1 MEEKINEVN
10 LLKEEEKQNNKDA
23 KKLKMYTKISK
34 IGAIVTPVLAFFGY
48 TFSGYSNPDILLYS
62 AIGAEALFITANL
75 SSKVLYERK
84 LARSFELSKEIHD
97 KEDVIAKEE
106 ELKKAK
112 TKVEKYE
119 NQNTLSYSYDEDYS
133 LNNDIGYSRRRRL
146 K

>member
-10 LLKEEEKQNNKDA
+10 LLKEEEKQNNKDT
-23 KKLKMYTKISK
+23 KKLKRYTKISK

-48 TFSGYSNPDILLYS
+48 TLSGYSNPDILLYS
-62 AIGAEALFITANL
+62 VIGAETLFITANL

-97 KEDVIAKEE
+97 KEDVIDKEE

-119 NQNTLSYSYDEDYS
+119 NQNTLSYNYGENYS
-133 LNNDIGYSRRRRL
+133 LNNDIGYSRRRRF

>member
-10 LLKEEEKQNNKDA
+10 LLKEEEKQNNKDI

-34 IGAIVTPVLAFFGY
+34 IGAIVTPVIAFLGY
-48 TFSGYSNPDILLYS
+48 SFSGYSSPDILLYS
-62 AIGAEALFITANL
+62 AIGAETLFITTNL

-84 LARSFELSKEIHD
+84 LTRSFELSKEIHD
-97 KEDVIAKEE
+97 KEDVINKEE
-106 ELKKAK
+106 ELEKAK

-119 NQNTLSYSYDEDYS
+119 KQNNLSYNYDEDYD
-133 LNNDIGYSRRRRL
+133 LNNDLVFSRRRRF

>member
-48 TFSGYSNPDILLYS
+48 TLSGYSNPDILLYS
-62 AIGAEALFITANL
+62 ALGAEALFITANL

-84 LARSFELSKEIHD
+84 LARSFELSKEIRD
-97 KEDVIAKEE
+97 KEDVIDKEE
-106 ELKKAK
+106 ELEKAK

-119 NQNTLSYSYDEDYS
+119 TKNTLSYNYGEDYS
-133 LNNDIGYSRRRRL
+133 LNNDIGYSRRRRF

>member
-10 LLKEEEKQNNKDA
+10 LLKEEEKQNNKDT
-23 KKLKMYTKISK
+23 KKLKRYTKISK

-48 TFSGYSNPDILLYS
+48 TLSGYSNPDILLYS
-62 AIGAEALFITANL
+62 VIGAETLFITANL

>member
-97 KEDVIAKEE
+97 KEDVIDKEE

-119 NQNTLSYSYDEDYS
+119 NQNTLSYNYGENYS
-133 LNNDIGYSRRRRL
+133 LNNDIGYSRRRRF

>member
-10 LLKEEEKQNNKDA
+10 LLKEEEKQNNKDI

-34 IGAIVTPVLAFFGY
+34 IGAIVTPVIAFLGY
-48 TFSGYSNPDILLYS
+48 SFSGYSSPDILLYS
-62 AIGAEALFITANL
+62 AIGAETLFITTNL

-84 LARSFELSKEIHD
+84 LEKSFELSKEIHD
-97 KEDVIAKEE
+97 KEDVINKEE
-106 ELKKAK
+106 ELEKAK

-119 NQNTLSYSYDEDYS
+119 TKNTLSYNYDEDYT
-133 LNNDIGYSRRRRL
+133 LNNDLGFSRRRRL

>member
-10 LLKEEEKQNNKDA
+10 LLKEEEKQNNKDI

-48 TFSGYSNPDILLYS
+48 SLSGYSSPDILLYS
-62 AIGAEALFITANL
+62 AIGAEALFITTNL

-84 LARSFELSKEIHD
+84 LSKSFELSKEIHD
-97 KEDVIAKEE
+97 KEDVINKEE
-106 ELKKAK
+106 ELEKAK

-119 NQNTLSYSYDEDYS
+119 KQKDLSYNYDEDYD
-133 LNNDIGYSRRRRL
+133 LNNDLGFSRRRKL

>member
-10 LLKEEEKQNNKDA
+10 LLKEEEKQNNKDI

-34 IGAIVTPVLAFFGY
+34 IGAIVTPVIAFLGY
-48 TFSGYSNPDILLYS
+48 SFSGYSSPDILLYS
-62 AIGAEALFITANL
+62 AIGAETLFITTNL

-84 LARSFELSKEIHD
+84 LTRSFELSKEIHD
-97 KEDVIAKEE
+97 KEDVINKEE
-106 ELKKAK
+106 ELEKAK

-119 NQNTLSYSYDEDYS
+119 KRNNLSYNYDEDYD
-133 LNNDIGYSRRRRL
+133 LNNDLGFSRRRRF

>member
-10 LLKEEEKQNNKDA
+10 LLKEEEKQNNKDI

-34 IGAIVTPVLAFFGY
+34 IGAIVTPVIAFLGY
-48 TFSGYSNPDILLYS
+48 SFSGYSSPDILLYS
-62 AIGAEALFITANL
+62 AIGAETLFITTNL

-84 LARSFELSKEIHD
+84 LSKSFELSKEIHD
-97 KEDVIAKEE
+97 KEDVINKEE
-106 ELKKAK
+106 ELEKAK

-119 NQNTLSYSYDEDYS
+119 TKNTLSYNYDEDYT
-133 LNNDIGYSRRRRL
+133 LNNDLGFSRRRKL

>member
-10 LLKEEEKQNNKDA
+10 LLKEEEKQNNKDI

-34 IGAIVTPVLAFFGY
+34 IGAIVTPVLAFLGY
-48 TFSGYSNPDILLYS
+48 SLSGYSSPDILLYS
-62 AIGAEALFITANL
+62 AIGVETLFITTNL

-84 LARSFELSKEIHD
+84 LAKSFELSKEIHD
-97 KEDVIAKEE
+97 KEDAINKEE
-106 ELKKAK
+106 ELEKAK

-119 NQNTLSYSYDEDYS
+119 EQKDLSYNYDKDYT
-133 LNNDIGYSRRRRL
+133 LNNDLGFSRRRRL